1 MTTTNASDASKVEQ
15 YARALLEASRSE
27 GRGNL
32 DVQQMRHALKFTP
45 EVLAILSEMQNSSE
59 ARLIQKVYEY
69 LKDLT
74 DGDETV
80 VVDVTTAV
88 PLDDELRGMVLA
100 KCMTELKMPVYLVEH
115 VEPSILGG
123 IILEAQGQRRDAS
136 VKNQLVN
143 IRKRL
148 SATFMGIDTV

>member
-1 MTTTNASDASKVEQ
+1 
-15 YARALLEASRSE
+15 
-27 GRGNL
+27 
-32 DVQQMRHALKFTP
+32 
-45 EVLAILSEMQNSSE
+45 
-59 ARLIQKVYEY
+59 
-69 LKDLT
+69 
-74 DGDETV
+74 
-80 VVDVTTAV
+80 
-88 PLDDELRGMVLA
+88 
-100 KCMTELKMPVYLVEH
+100 MPVYLVEH